1 MEDTGSSTD
10 KGALEEER
18 KTLQAKRE
26 LADAE
31 RRAEQA
37 RAKAIRTESKAYAKK
52 LREERR
58 TNRNTPSFSF
68 AALKS
73 MRLFIP
79 LAIVAAIIVGGG
91 GIFTFV
97 SCSSSQPEP
106 TAITTSDLERVVN
119 ISRLSSAEFVYNGIA
134 QALDENG
141 SVQYSVAYCA
151 TVRAGIDMS
160 EITFEIDEDTR
171 VVTPILPEIDI
182 DEPIL
187 DETTLEFMP
196 SNPRADLQEI
206 IALCKEDALTEMQED
221 GQIYTTAREN
231 LQSTVEAL
239 ITPLLEHGD
248 YTLGWGDN
256 TDSSSSDIESTS
268 ENDEGPVTEEDGSD
282 E

>member
-10 KGALEEER
+10 KEALEEER

-26 LADAE
+26 LANAE
-31 RRAEQA
+31 CRAEQA

-52 LREERR
+52 MREERR
-58 TNRNTPSFSF
+58 ANRDTPSFSF
-68 AALKS
+68 SALKS
-73 MRLFIP
+73 MLFFIP
-79 LAIVAAIIVGGG
+79 LAVIVAIMVGGG
-91 GIFTFV
+91 SIFTFV
-97 SCSSSQPEP
+97 SCSSSQPDP
-106 TAITTSDLERVVN
+106 TVITTSDLERVVN
-119 ISRLSSAEFVYNGIA
+119 ISRLSSAELVYDGIA
-134 QALDENG
+134 QAVDENG
-141 SVQYSVAYCA
+141 NVQYSVAYCA

-160 EITFEIDEDTR
+160 DITFEIDEENR
-171 VVTPILPEIDI
+171 VVTPILPEIGV

-248 YTLGWGDN
+248 YTLGWG
-256 TDSSSSDIESTS
+256 
-268 ENDEGPVTEEDGSD
+268 G
-282 E
+282 

>member
-10 KGALEEER
+10 KEALEEER

-26 LADAE
+26 LANAE
-31 RRAEQA
+31 CRAEQA

-52 LREERR
+52 MREERR
-58 TNRNTPSFSF
+58 ANRDTPSFSF
-68 AALKS
+68 SALKS
-73 MRLFIP
+73 MLFFIP
-79 LAIVAAIIVGGG
+79 LAVIVAIMVGGG
-91 GIFTFV
+91 SIFTFV
-97 SCSSSQPEP
+97 SCSSSQPDP
-106 TAITTSDLERVVN
+106 TVITTSDLERVVN
-119 ISRLSSAEFVYNGIA
+119 ISRLSSAEFVYN
-134 QALDENG
+134 
-141 SVQYSVAYCA
+141 VQYSVAYCA

-160 EITFEIDEDTR
+160 DITFEIDEENR
-171 VVTPILPEIDI
+171 VVTPILPEIGV

-256 TDSSSSDIESTS
+256 TDSSGSDIESTS
-268 ENDEGPVTEEDGSD
+268 ENDEEPVTEEDGSD